1 MFEKNIDAIR
11 LKNPQLAEKLE
22 KINVESIQDITVGEA
37 ETKDLIIA
45 YKDLALHSTIDP
57 IREANAIWNKAVHTE
72 LKKNDIQI
80 IFGLGLGYL
89 FKRAYVNSA
98 SKIFL
103 FEPMLEVLRF
113 VLEHVDLSAEFSDK
127 RVYITDNA
135 KDIAEKLTLEYLQ
148 GDRAEFLF
156 LPAYASLE
164 KDTMQDLTTR
174 LVKVLEEKSTDV
186 TTIFK
191 FTQGWTK
198 NFITNLSCFS
208 EFRPLGYFR
217 DTFADKNALI
227 IAAGPSLLENIEKI
241 KKNKNKFITIAV
253 GKALRVLVENNIVP
267 DFVTFA
273 DARNL
278 ELQVQGLEHVIAK
291 TNIIMTI
298 KTDSKIAGLKA
309 KNKILYL
316 PETDPYTNLFIKYSS
331 LDPGSYESASSI
343 SIINYF
349 IAKNLGF
356 RNIAFVGLDLAFP
369 DNKIYATGES
379 LKTDE
384 NGYIQMKDVKKTNR
398 KIIYVKDKDG
408 NPIATRDD
416 YMIFI
421 RQLEGI
427 LEEDTSLS
435 RVINTSIRGAYVNG
449 MDYVDFDS
457 YTRNISE
464 LNINVNEIILGINSK
479 TGNVWLECMQK
490 VSKEIYTKH
499 DEIKQINEKTALAVD
514 DIKAMIEIME
524 NDPEYKPD
532 HDRISDLQHTLNE
545 LKSRLMNNLILQNSL
560 QGELWMYTKNYITQN
575 MHEKTTIL
583 NNLKVERRLFK
594 QAYRHSSDIL
604 GCMESSCESVKS
616 Y

>member
-1 MFEKNIDAIR
+1 MFQKNIDAIR
-11 LKNPQLAEKLE
+11 SKNPQLAEKLE
-22 KINVESIQDITVGEA
+22 KINLESVQDITVGEA

-80 IFGLGLGYL
+80 VFGLGLGYL
-89 FKRAYVNSA
+89 FKRAYVNSG

-103 FEPMLEVLRF
+103 FEPMPEVLRF
-113 VLEHVDLSAEFSDK
+113 VLEHVDFSAELTDK
-127 RVYITDNA
+127 RVYITDNV
-135 KDIAEKLTLEYLQ
+135 KDITEKLSSEYLQ
-148 GDRAEFLF
+148 GDRAEFMF
-156 LPAYASLE
+156 LPAYASITQ
-164 KDTMQDLTTR
+164 DIMQDLTTR
-174 LVKVLEEKSTDV
+174 LVKVLEEKSADV
-186 TTIFK
+186 STIFR
-191 FTQGWTK
+191 FAQGWTK
-198 NFITNLSCFS
+198 NFITNLPHFF
-208 EFRPLGYFR
+208 EFRPLGYFK

-227 IAAGPSLLENIEKI
+227 IAAGPSLQENIEKI
-241 KKNKNKFITIAV
+241 KKNKDKFITIAV
-253 GKALRVLVENNIVP
+253 GKALRVLAENNIVP

-298 KTDSKIAGLKA
+298 KTDSKISALKA

-316 PETDPYTNLFIKYSS
+316 PETDPYTNLFIKHSS

-349 IAKNLGF
+349 IAKTLGF

-379 LKTDE
+379 LKIDE
-384 NGYIQMKDVKKTNR
+384 NGYIQMKNVQKSNR
-398 KIIYVKDKDG
+398 KVGYVKDKDG
-408 NPIATRDD
+408 NTLATRDD

-435 RVINTSIRGAYVNG
+435 RVINTSTRGAYING

-457 YTRNISE
+457 YVKKISE
-464 LNINVNEIILGINSK
+464 LNINVNEIISGMNAK
-479 TGNVWLECMQK
+479 TGNVWHECMQK
-490 VSKEIYTKH
+490 VSKEIYDKH
-499 DEIKQINEKTALAVD
+499 VEIKQINEKSVLALN
-514 DIKAMIEIME
+514 DITVMIETLE
-524 NDPEYKPD
+524 TETECKPD
-532 HDRISDLQHTLNE
+532 HDSLGDLQFMLNE
-545 LKSRLMNNLILQNSL
+545 LKSRLMNNIILQNSL
-560 QGELWMYTKNYITQN
+560 QGELWIYTKNYKTQN

-583 NNLKVERRLFK
+583 NNLNVERRLFSRVYK
-594 QAYRHSSDIL
+594 HSSDIL
-604 GCMESSCESVKS
+604 SCMENPCESVKS